1 MLLSCLSKPRSSRKG
16 CSNKSSVSV
25 WTSLIWEI
33 MSDAFSAISSNSMS
47 SALAISDDHE
57 EGSLVCFSSKSKTN
71 QGFKLVLVML

>member
-1 MLLSCLSKPRSSRKG
+1 MLLSCLSEPSCFCKG

-47 SALAISDDHE
+47 SALAISDE
-57 EGSLVCFSSKSKTN
+57 EGSSACFQASLRQIEVSS
-71 QGFKLVLVML
+71 

>member
-1 MLLSCLSKPRSSRKG
+1 MLLSCLSKPRSSHKG

-47 SALAISDDHE
+47 SALAISDE
-57 EGSLVCFSSKSKTN
+57 EGSSACFSSKSKTN

>member
-33 MSDAFSAISSNSMS
+33 MSDAFSVIFSYL
-47 SALAISDDHE
+47 ALAISDE
-57 EGSLVCFSSKSKTN
+57 EGSLACFSSKSKTN
-71 QGFKLVLVML
+71 RGFKLVLAML